1 MVARGRDHQD
11 VPGKAVDGAAQDQG
25 DLAVAGVR
33 SQRQVEDV
41 HLGAEPHDV
50 LGDLPF
56 AATAGFGGERTRDVQ
71 ARGGCVGQDDAADE
85 GAVPGS
91 PMQRGASP
99 AQPGRGLDVV
109 PGERGMPVDRCV
121 DDSDA
126 DPASGVRRG
135 GGFRLVRPRRR
146 GRYAAGHRLRPGSE
160 HHRLGAGGPDRPD
173 RLPVLAEFGRPAA
186 EIGPEAVAQP
196 REQVVEGALD
206 PGQTR
211 EQGEPKPIVLGDPA
225 ETDLQLGQACEYGTE
240 LAAVDD
246 EFVLLEAQVDRQGFG
261 ECVHRSRF
269 LSTVV
274 STFGVAKGRFDA
286 SRGDRS
292 GEGGG

>member
-1 MVARGRDHQD
+1 
-11 VPGKAVDGAAQDQG
+11 
-25 DLAVAGVR
+25 
-33 SQRQVEDV
+33 
-41 HLGAEPHDV
+41 
-50 LGDLPF
+50 
-56 AATAGFGGERTRDVQ
+56 
-71 ARGGCVGQDDAADE
+71 
-85 GAVPGS
+85 
-91 PMQRGASP
+91 MQRGASP

-126 DPASGVRRG
+126 DPASGVRRW

-146 GRYAAGHRLRPGSE
+146 GRDAAGHRLRPGGE

-225 ETDLQLGQACEYGTE
+225 ETDLQLGHACEYGTE
-240 LAAVDD
+240 LAAVHRAAGVHDGG
-246 EFVLLEAQVDRQGFG
+246 VHRIDRQGFG